1 MKKIYALILAALMI
15 LAIPTV
21 AFATSGK
28 LDIDLSKLSYDELVE
43 LKDQINLAIWKSE
56 EWQEVTVPQGI
67 WEVGKDIPE
76 GNWTIRALPEART
89 YISVGSELRDNGTD
103 VKSFADKEIKAED
116 YAGYANGIGAF
127 KEGSDVAEW
136 SFDLK
141 QGQYVEVSSGSAIF
155 SPYSGKPDL
164 GFKK

>member
-1 MKKIYALILAALMI
+1 MKKIYALILAAVIL

-43 LKDQINLAIWKSE
+43 LKDQINLAIWQSK
-56 EWQEVTVPQGI
+56 EWQEVEVPQGI

-76 GNWTIRALPEART
+76 GKWTIKAYPKT
-89 YISVGSELRDNGTD
+89 NIFVYIGDELKDSGTD
-103 VKSFADKEIKAED
+103 IKYWTMQQVVSPEFSL
-116 YAGYANGIGAF
+116 Y
-127 KEGSDVAEW
+127 KEGRDMVE
-136 SFDLK
+136 FEVDLEK
-141 QGQYVEVSSGSAIF
+141 GVYVKISLGNAVF
-155 SPYSGKPDL
+155 SPYSGKPSL

>member
-1 MKKIYALILAALMI
+1 MRKIYALILAAVII

-43 LKDQINLAIWKSE
+43 LKDQINLAIWQSE
-56 EWQEVTVPQGI
+56 EWEEVEVPQGV

-76 GNWTIRALPEART
+76 GKWTIKASDGNDCFV
-89 YISVGSELRDNGTD
+89 YVGPKTKNGGADVDWKVHSRIVSEKSPYYDASKYVCEWIIELKNGQF
-103 VKSFADKEIKAED
+103 VEIDSASAVFTT
-116 YAGYANGIGAF
+116 YAG
-127 KEGSDVAEW
+127 
-136 SFDLK
+136 
-141 QGQYVEVSSGSAIF
+141 
-155 SPYSGKPDL
+155 KPSL